1 MAGRGCTITVRL
13 LTNDSQSEV
22 ISLPVALHSPL
33 DVLKDLL
40 RQQSDIPPNNQV
52 RSPSTA
58 LSASLVFSKE

>member
-13 LTNDSQSEV
+13 LSNDSQSEV

-40 RQQSDIPPNNQV
+40 SQQSDIPPNNQV
-52 RSPSTA
+52 RSP
-58 LSASLVFSKE
+58 